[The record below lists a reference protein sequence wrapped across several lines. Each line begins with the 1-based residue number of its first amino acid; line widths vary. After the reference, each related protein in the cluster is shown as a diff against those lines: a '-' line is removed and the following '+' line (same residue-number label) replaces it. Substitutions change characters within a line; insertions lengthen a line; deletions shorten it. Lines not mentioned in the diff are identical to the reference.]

1 MKSPRPWADRQSI
14 QETEYSQSFSDAA
27 DRAKNSSRLVYGMV
41 WDSSQGPGTRRSC
54 SSACTITPVSPM
66 PPTVAANQSA
76 FSLGLQV
83 SSVPSVR
90 TRVKD
95 SR

>member
-1 MKSPRPWADRQSI
+1 
-14 QETEYSQSFSDAA
+14 
-27 DRAKNSSRLVYGMV
+27 MV

-54 SSACTITPVSPM
+54 SSACMITPVSPM

-76 FSLGLQV
+76 FSVGLQV
-83 SSVPSVR
+83 SSVPSAR